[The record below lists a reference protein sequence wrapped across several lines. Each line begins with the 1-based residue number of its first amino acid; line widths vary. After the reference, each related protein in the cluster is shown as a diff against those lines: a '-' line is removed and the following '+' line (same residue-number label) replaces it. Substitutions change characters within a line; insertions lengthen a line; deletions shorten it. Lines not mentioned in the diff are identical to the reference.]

1 MEDYLQYMKTLR
13 SQMND
18 VEDQVA
24 KVSVEEQ
31 SQIVTIQTLEA
42 DLNSAKSETKRLKE
56 DIELMIQAKGQI
68 CSQILEKQRKIAS
81 LEFDS
86 STLSQTLEL
95 IQQERVS
102 LSAKL
107 VLKSEYY
114 AKVADELNSKL
125 QQQQVKDND
134 AEQAA
139 ETGGRSPIDSRL
151 RMDNMVN
158 KILPP
163 MQTLKEELQCSNQS
177 LEYQG
182 DDARKKL
189 MAKVDCAKAKLD
201 EVGRMKSEL
210 ATENSKVKQ
219 SIEQVRCS
227 AKEFKPELLA
237 MDTTTLEEEY
247 KALLS
252 DKAGEFEYLQS
263 LQDQIDKLKGISH
276 MIKCACGMEYK
287 VEMDLCA

>member
-125 QQQQVKDND
+125 QQQQDWINSHKTSGKLREQAVKDND

-151 RMDNMVN
+151 RMDNM
-158 KILPP
+158 
-163 MQTLKEELQCSNQS
+163 
-177 LEYQG
+177 G